1 MESAQNNSQIL
12 AFINAQMQSGIN
24 NQLNN
29 EEQAKMIETLKQF
42 QKFINQQDI
51 NSDNNKQGNKD
62 NNIKE
67 NEDIKGNNNYQYFP
81 SILDKIV
88 ENLVQN

>member
-1 MESAQNNSQIL
+1 MEDAQNNSKIL
-12 AFINAQMQSGIN
+12 AFINSQLKSGNI

-42 QKFINQQDI
+42 QQFINNQQDI

-62 NNIKE
+62 NNIK
-67 NEDIKGNNNYQYFP
+67 
-81 SILDKIV
+81 
-88 ENLVQN
+88 